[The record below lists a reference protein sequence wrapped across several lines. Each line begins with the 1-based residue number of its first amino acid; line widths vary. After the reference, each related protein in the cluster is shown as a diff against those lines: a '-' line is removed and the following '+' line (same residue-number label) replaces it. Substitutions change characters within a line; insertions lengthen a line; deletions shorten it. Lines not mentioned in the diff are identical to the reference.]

1 MIDWLTTFAT
11 SKTDGLVCR
20 MTIEGLQLCC
30 PRQDQPICSLPCTCM
45 FPADQV
51 ILLRMYTQITMC
63 KLGMSYLYLESLE
76 LFLNLVIQR
85 SCLCI
90 IVFEEVKPFNAVELR
105 LALVDRHHTVFLF

>member
-1 MIDWLTTFAT
+1 
-11 SKTDGLVCR
+11 
-20 MTIEGLQLCC
+20 
-30 PRQDQPICSLPCTCM
+30 M

-63 KLGMSYLYLESLE
+63 KLGMSYLYLESSE

-90 IVFEEVKPFNAVELR
+90 IVFNAVELR
-105 LALVDRHHTVFLF
+105 LALIDRHHTVFLF